1 MREVI
6 KRIYELIL
14 NLLKYR
20 INPIVNRDAIIRFSH
35 IRNRGRDA
43 IKFMNRNPIIK
54 MIVIPK
60 INSLVRLYIYMT
72 PS

>member
-6 KRIYELIL
+6 KRIYEPIL
-14 NLLKYR
+14 NPLKYR
-20 INPIVNRDAIIRFSH
+20 INPIVN
-35 IRNRGRDA
+35 RDA

-60 INSLVRLYIYMT
+60 INSLVRLYIYDT
-72 PS
+72 VIIKDI